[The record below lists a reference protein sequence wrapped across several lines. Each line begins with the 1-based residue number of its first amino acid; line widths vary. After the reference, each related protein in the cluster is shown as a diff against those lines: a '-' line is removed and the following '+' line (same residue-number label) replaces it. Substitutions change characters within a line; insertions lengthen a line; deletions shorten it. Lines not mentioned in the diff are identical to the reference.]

1 MFLLVPAY
9 PGCTGSKA
17 VKRLL
22 LLLLFEFFLCGQE
35 VYTFWTL
42 EQQKLLSI
50 KFLSHGSLSA
60 VKYCK
65 MINFEFYFLFIYSF
79 FYAPLSC
86 VGCYLFYFFAIRLYA
101 VSVGL
106 TLKALV
112 FRQFLAWN
120 LLLCHNPHSPVLLK
134 CLCQP
139 TRISP

>member
-1 MFLLVPAY
+1 MWPVCLHILDSEA
-9 PGCTGSKA
+9 T
-17 VKRLL
+17 
-22 LLLLFEFFLCGQE
+22 E
-35 VYTFWTL
+35 VIV
-42 EQQKLLSI
+42 SV
-50 KFLSHGSLSA
+50 KFLIHGSLSA
-60 VKYCK
+60 VKYCNMTK
-65 MINFEFYFLFIYSF
+65 FEFYFLFIYTF